1 MTMLNIE
8 KIISSAM
15 NVINHFPCNKSHL
28 STMIKD
34 LRNVNSNV
42 AFELKEHKSTDMDDV
57 PLSFELVIKGLETGL
72 DIEEYFPLNN
82 ISSREFNNT
91 HSCSVF
97 FNEQADIERIIFTLT
112 SNSREVSFDI
122 EFGADFE
129 FKWYQMYYLQP
140 ERMLGHCN
148 DCVNSLVDEMS
159 YLAC

>member
-1 MTMLNIE
+1 MIVNRE
-8 KIISSAM
+8 KIIATTQQ
-15 NVINHFPCNKSHL
+15 VINHFPCNKPHLLQMINYLRTVDSH
-28 STMIKD
+28 T
-34 LRNVNSNV
+34 V
-42 AFELKEHKSTDMDDV
+42 FELKKFQSEDDEKSV
-57 PLSFELVIKGLETGL
+57 VELVLKGLETGL

-82 ISSREFNNT
+82 TSSRKFNNT

-97 FNEQADIERIIFTLT
+97 FNEQAEIERIVFTLT
-112 SNSREVSFDI
+112 SNSREASFDI

>member
-1 MTMLNIE
+1 MIVNRE
-8 KIISSAM
+8 KIIATTQQI
-15 NVINHFPCNKSHL
+15 INHFPCNKPHLLQMINYLRTVDSH
-28 STMIKD
+28 T
-34 LRNVNSNV
+34 V
-42 AFELKEHKSTDMDDV
+42 FELKKFKSEDDEKSV
-57 PLSFELVIKGLETGL
+57 VELVLKGLETGL

-82 ISSREFNNT
+82 TSSREFNNT

-97 FNEQADIERIIFTLT
+97 FNEQADIERIVFTLT
-112 SNSREVSFDI
+112 SNSREASFDI

>member
-1 MTMLNIE
+1 MIVNRE
-8 KIISSAM
+8 KIIATTQQ
-15 NVINHFPCNKSHL
+15 VINHFPCNKPHLLQMINYLRTVDSH
-28 STMIKD
+28 T
-34 LRNVNSNV
+34 V
-42 AFELKEHKSTDMDDV
+42 FELKKFQSEDDEKSV
-57 PLSFELVIKGLETGL
+57 VELVLKGLETGL

-82 ISSREFNNT
+82 TSSREFNNT

-97 FNEQADIERIIFTLT
+97 FNEQADIERIVFTLT
-112 SNSREVSFDI
+112 SNSREASFDI